1 MAMVRDEAKVEI
13 LDCGVLEQCLS
24 HIEKYPD
31 DDIDH
36 DILSLSLDLIS
47 QSVSTISHFTLSS
60 L

>member
-47 QSVSTISHFTLSS
+47 
-60 L
+60 